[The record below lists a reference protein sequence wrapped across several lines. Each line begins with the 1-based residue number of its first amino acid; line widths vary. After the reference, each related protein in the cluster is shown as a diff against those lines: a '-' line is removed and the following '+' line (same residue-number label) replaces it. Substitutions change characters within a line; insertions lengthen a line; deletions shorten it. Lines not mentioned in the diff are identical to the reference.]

1 MWGKE
6 GSWWHKKNKLKK
18 QFQGN
23 KVWTKLSKLNN
34 ELSYLKFM
42 PWYKLEE
49 VNYIFSVCHFNET
62 DNVLMSAEN
71 TIEIQNNLIQRT
83 ISIFPLEEEVEKFQY
98 RKLFML
104 KLQLSEYNK

>member
-1 MWGKE
+1 
-6 GSWWHKKNKLKK
+6 
-18 QFQGN
+18 
-23 KVWTKLSKLNN
+23 
-34 ELSYLKFM
+34 
-42 PWYKLEE
+42 
-49 VNYIFSVCHFNET
+49 
-62 DNVLMSAEN
+62 MSAEN